1 MNKNSLWSKPN
12 VARKVN
18 NSATLHSGYMV
29 DAVPEF
35 RATTW
40 PINLADGIDVQTVIY
55 EIRLGYANA
64 VSGNECRVGMSRTG
78 RHA

>member
-1 MNKNSLWSKPN
+1 MNKNKLWSQPN
-12 VARKVN
+12 VAFKA
-18 NSATLHSGYMV
+18 SASDTLYSGYMV

-64 VSGNECRVGMSRTG
+64 VSGNESRVGMSRAG